1 MNPTTRTAVVVVGGG
16 PLSERALAAW
26 AALAGDADDSAD
38 AAGIDDAA
46 GSLVVIAADS
56 GLDHAVAAGIHP
68 QRLVGDLDSISAAG
82 RMWAYAN
89 GLSIDERSAAKDET
103 DTEIALAT
111 AVAEEDID
119 RLLVL
124 GGLDRLVDDRLD
136 HLLATVAALGHPALA
151 RLSSVRAV
159 LGTSEVVVVHP
170 GHEARLAIDA
180 GQVFSLLALHGSCHG
195 VFLSG
200 ARWPLAG
207 ASLAGHH
214 TRGVS
219 NVAEDDTVV
228 GVADGIVTVVIP

>member
-1 MNPTTRTAVVVVGGG
+1 MNPTARTAVVVIGGG
-16 PLSERALAAW
+16 PLSERAVEAW
-26 AALAGDADDSAD
+26 AAVAADGAD
-38 AAGIDDAA
+38 GA
-46 GSLVVIAADS
+46 GSPVAIAADS

-89 GLSIDERSAAKDET
+89 GLSIDERPAAKDET
-103 DTEIALAT
+103 DTEIALGA
-111 AVAEEDID
+111 ALAEADVD
-119 RLLVL
+119 HLLVL

-151 RLSSVRAV
+151 RLASVRAV

-180 GQVFSLLALHGSCHG
+180 GQMFSLLALHGTCTG
-195 VFLSG
+195 VYLSG

-207 ASLAGHH
+207 ATLEAHH

-219 NVAEDDTVV
+219 NVGEGETVV
-228 GVADGIVTVVIP
+228 GVADGVVTAVIP